1 MKKQR
6 FASEAH
12 LVRSGRRAV
21 RAALRDIGGRFR
33 TRCEVRAPGGVADLV
48 LFAYGGR
55 RLYYVVAVEFKLGDW
70 RRALRQAFRHR
81 NYVNEAYV
89 VLDDGRGMAA
99 IEHREVF
106 RSANVGL
113 ATVDRADRVRV
124 WCVPEPALPFSPGYA
139 GVVAERLLVSEKR
152 KVNDLRFVRSVR
164 GGSRLAALRGIWGME
179 VARGMVDAV
188 QSTGGR

>member
-33 TRCEVRAPGGVADLV
+33 TRYEVRAPGGVPDLV
-48 LFAYGGR
+48 VFGYGGR
-55 RLYYVVAVEFKLGDW
+55 RLYYVVAVEFKLRDW

-99 IEHREVF
+99 IEHREAF
-106 RSANVGL
+106 ASANVGL
-113 ATVDRADRVRV
+113 ATVDRAERVRV
-124 WCVPEPALPFSPGYA
+124 WCVPEPALPFSRGYA
-139 GVVAERLLVSEKR
+139 GVVAERLLAGKNRRVD
-152 KVNDLRFVRSVR
+152 DLRFVRSVR
-164 GGSRLAALRGIWGME
+164 GGTRLAALRGRWGMKVSGE
-179 VARGMVDAV
+179 MVDGV
-188 QSTGGR
+188 